1 MMKKC
6 KQKSERIPL
15 SSSPSLVLL
24 FFPILMIIGEQE
36 EGRDQSVSTID
47 LEMSRKGGAVTAAG
61 NPIRL
66 YSLPNVITAL
76 NLVCGNLAIVSA
88 VEDHLTLTAYWILA
102 AAIFDFLDGFV
113 ARWLQKYSEIGLQLD
128 SLADMS
134 SFGIATAIF
143 TYEHV
148 FGGFFF
154 VSTISL
160 FISLFTIH
168 RWKLMRRAL
177 LMNPVVFPRVVSSL
191 GIDAQLTL
199 LIEYSPLLIS
209 IFSAFRLAKFNIDAR
224 QSDTF
229 IGLPTPANAI
239 FFTSLINAPIQAI
252 PAMESFSSSP
262 MMLLGLVLVFSALLI
277 SEISMFSMK

>member
-1 MMKKC
+1 MNEFHC
-6 KQKSERIPL
+6 VL
-15 SSSPSLVLL
+15 SPSLFLL

-47 LEMSRKGGAVTAAG
+47 LEMSKKGGAVTAAG

-134 SFGIATAIF
+134 SFGIAPAIF

-148 FGGFFF
+148 LGGFFF
-154 VSTISL
+154 
-160 FISLFTIH
+160 
-168 RWKLMRRAL
+168 
-177 LMNPVVFPRVVSSL
+177 
-191 GIDAQLTL
+191 
-199 LIEYSPLLIS
+199 
-209 IFSAFRLAKFNIDAR
+209 
-224 QSDTF
+224 
-229 IGLPTPANAI
+229 
-239 FFTSLINAPIQAI
+239 FF
-252 PAMESFSSSP
+252 FW
-262 MMLLGLVLVFSALLI
+262 F
-277 SEISMFSMK
+277 